1 MGNGYGSVR
10 YDREKDFE
18 AYDASPPLLR
28 WLQQNAVA
36 KWCARGMLADYR
48 RMTRPQSLTP
58 REACQT
64 IIDAIERRERQHTVK
79 AYGKSHPEAGPHRD
93 H

>member
-10 YDREKDFE
+10 YDREKDFA

-28 WLQQNAVA
+28 WVQANAVA
-36 KWCARGMLADYR
+36 KWCARGMLTDFKH
-48 RMTRPQSLTP
+48 MTRVLGMPP
-58 REACQT
+58 AAACQEIIQGVQEQERKHT
-64 IIDAIERRERQHTVK
+64 IK
-79 AYGKSHPEAGPHRD
+79 AYGKTHPEAVQRD